1 MFRVHKKLLYNFCC
15 GLETP
20 KSLRLN
26 FMLYKSF
33 LAVQD
38 YEQKL
43 KCPIVGSS
51 SHDAIDAYT
60 NTVVLENITK
70 WKTNSLQNSKKM
82 PIIKSSSIFKACD
95 DPDHLITY
103 LQQCLDGNCKVS
115 KSVLVQFMLTM
126 AKHGRVNGLALIEKL
141 NVKYKYC
148 IEKSELQINF
158 AEAYWTNGNLNCM
171 FKIFETFYPT
181 ESMKA
186 NYLLQPIIYTIV
198 KSRGIASVVMV
209 SKFANSIIMKHA
221 DYHPMCILWKNLFL
235 SELYNDNLE
244 ADKLLQKHRNLI
256 EHIQYLVPVITNN
269 MLKKHKIDCVQR
281 LMMILLKYN
290 QMTLYKWI
298 LRSLFEYYCKYFH
311 LLSFYIHLLST
322 LTRV

>member
-1 MFRVHKKLLYNFCC
+1 MFRVHKKLLYNVCC
-15 GLETP
+15 ELGTP

-26 FMLYKSF
+26 LMLCKSF

-43 KCPIVGSS
+43 KSPIVGSS
-51 SHDAIDAYT
+51 SHDTLDMYT
-60 NTVVLENITK
+60 DTVILENVTK
-70 WKTNSLQNSKKM
+70 WQTNSLQTSKILSIM
-82 PIIKSSSIFKACD
+82 KSSSIFKACD

-126 AKHGRVNGLALIEKL
+126 AKHGRVNGLVLIEKL
-141 NVKYKYC
+141 NVKYKYY
-148 IEKSELQINF
+148 IKKSEFQINF
-158 AEAYWTNGNLNCM
+158 AEAYWINGNLDCM
-171 FKIFETFYPT
+171 FKTFETFYPK

-186 NYLLQPIIYTIV
+186 NYVLQPIIYTIV

-209 SKFANSIIMKHA
+209 KKFANSVIMKHG

-269 MLKKHKIDCVQR
+269 MLKKHKVDCVQR

-290 QMTLYKWI
+290 QMSLYQWI

-311 LLSFYIHLLST
+311 LFRFYIHFGT
-322 LTRV
+322 KMN